1 MKTTTQ
7 LTVAAIA
14 LFTSSFINVASV
26 SYLINRMS
34 DDGRVVNHAGIIR
47 GAGQRLVKLELADL
61 EQDDLINEIERII
74 QGLIEGDR
82 DLQLPRA
89 TDPNFIEKMQAVQT
103 GWFTLKA
110 TIQAHRNVPNPD
122 DRLLQ
127 ESELFFDLSNA
138 AVFAAEDFAKG
149 KVQLTQVSQITLFL
163 LNFAVLVGICWVT
176 QILQSQIKK
185 AIMAIASSCTEI
197 AAIVTQQEVV
207 VSMQA
212 ASVHQTT
219 ATTTHIRHSSEE
231 SAQEAV
237 SAKASASA
245 VMNLALEGSQTVQTL
260 LIEMASVQNNSSA
273 IYNKIHDFQ
282 ERTRRIETISL
293 MVSRMANQ
301 TNLLA
306 LNAAIEAKRAG
317 IDGKGFTIVAAE
329 IRELA
334 NQSKKSAEEIQQLVA
349 DIQTAMSSTLQVT
362 EEGSKKVEESVKSI
376 QNMTTVFQ
384 SVADAIDEIFTR
396 SARISLSAQ
405 EQANAIQQVVEAMD
419 SINNGAKETVNGIS
433 QTKLGMQQLN
443 QAAWSLKTMV

>member
-7 LTVAAIA
+7 LTVAAVA
-14 LFTSSFINVASV
+14 LFTSSFVNMASV

-47 GAGQRLVKLELADL
+47 GASQRLVKLELADS
-61 EQDDLINEIERII
+61 EEDDLINEIEQII

-82 DLQLPRA
+82 DLKLPPA
-89 TDPNFIEKMQAVQT
+89 TDPNFLEKMQAVQT
-103 GWFTLKA
+103 GWFTLKD
-110 TIQAHRNVPNPD
+110 TIQEHRNAPD
-122 DRLLQ
+122 LGDSLLE
-127 ESELFFDLSNA
+127 ESELFFELSNA

-176 QILQSQIKK
+176 HILQSQIKK
-185 AIMAIASSCTEI
+185 AIVAIASSCTEI
-197 AAIVTQQEVV
+197 AAIVTQQEAV
-207 VSMQA
+207 VSLQA

-219 ATTTHIRHSSEE
+219 TTTTHIRHSSKE
-231 SAQEAV
+231 SAQEAIA
-237 SAKASASA
+237 AKKAASA
-245 VMNLALEGSQTVQTL
+245 VMNLAVEGGKTVQEL
-260 LIEMASVQNNSSA
+260 LEEMASVQNNSSA
-273 IYNKIHDFQ
+273 IYNKINDLKEH
-282 ERTRRIETISL
+282 TRCIETISNV
-293 MVSRMANQ
+293 VSRMANQ

-306 LNAAIEAKRAG
+306 LNAAIEAKRSG

-329 IRELA
+329 IRQLA
-334 NQSKKSAEEIQQLVA
+334 NHSKKSAEEIQQLVA

-362 EEGSKKVEESVKSI
+362 QEGSKKVEQSVESI
-376 QNMTTVFQ
+376 QKMTAAFQ

-396 SARISLSAQ
+396 NARISVSAQ
-405 EQANAIQQVVEAMD
+405 EQANAIQQVVEAMN

>member
-7 LTVAAIA
+7 LIVAAVA

-47 GAGQRLVKLELADL
+47 GATQRLVKLELADS
-61 EQDDLINEIERII
+61 EEDDLIDEIERII

-82 DLQLPRA
+82 DLKLPPA
-89 TDPNFIEKMQAVQT
+89 TDPNFLQKMQAVQT

-110 TIQAHRNVPNPD
+110 TIQEHRNAPQGD
-122 DRLLQ
+122 ELLLQ
-127 ESELFFDLSNA
+127 ESELFFELSNA

-176 QILQSQIKK
+176 HILQSQIKK
-185 AIMAIASSCTEI
+185 AIVAIASSCTEI
-197 AAIVTQQEVV
+197 AAIVTQQELV

-219 ATTTHIRHSSEE
+219 NTTTHIRHSSAE
-231 SAQEAV
+231 SAQEAIA
-237 SAKASASA
+237 AKKAASA
-245 VMNLALEGSQTVQTL
+245 VMNLAVEGGKTVQDL
-260 LIEMASVQNNSSA
+260 LEEMATVQNNSSA
-273 IYNKIHDFQ
+273 IYNKIHDLK
-282 ERTRRIETISL
+282 ERTRSIETISNV
-293 MVSRMANQ
+293 VSRMANQ

-306 LNAAIEAKRAG
+306 LNAAIEAKRTG

-329 IRELA
+329 IRQLA
-334 NQSKKSAEEIQQLVA
+334 NHSKKSAEEIQQLVA

-362 EEGSKKVEESVKSI
+362 QEGSKKVEQSLESI
-376 QNMTTVFQ
+376 QKMTAAFQ

-396 SARISLSAQ
+396 NARISLSAQ
-405 EQANAIQQVVEAMD
+405 EQANAIEQVVEAMD

>member
-7 LTVAAIA
+7 LTVAAVA

-47 GAGQRLVKLELADL
+47 GATQRLVKLELTDS
-61 EQDDLINEIERII
+61 EQDDLIDAIERII

-82 DLQLPRA
+82 DLKLPPA
-89 TDPNFIEKMQAVQT
+89 TDPNFLEKMQAVQT
-103 GWFTLKA
+103 GWFTLKT
-110 TIQAHRNVPNPD
+110 TIQEYRNAPESGDV
-122 DRLLQ
+122 LLQ
-127 ESELFFDLSNA
+127 ESELFFELSNA
-138 AVFAAEDFAKG
+138 AVFAAENFSKG
-149 KVQLTQVSQITLFL
+149 KVQFTLVIQITLFL
-163 LNFAVLVGICWVT
+163 LNFALLVGICWVT
-176 QILQSQIKK
+176 HILQSQIKK

-219 ATTTHIRHSSEE
+219 TTTSHIRHSSAE
-231 SAQEAV
+231 SAQEAIA
-237 SAKASASA
+237 AKRAASA
-245 VMNLALEGSQTVQTL
+245 VMNLAVEGGKTVQNL
-260 LIEMASVQNNSSA
+260 LIEMATVQNNSSA
-273 IYNKIHDFQ
+273 IYNKINDLK
-282 ERTRRIETISL
+282 ERTRRIETISY

-329 IRELA
+329 IRQLA
-334 NQSKKSAEEIQQLVA
+334 NHSKKSAEEIQQLII

-362 EEGSKKVEESVKSI
+362 KEGSKTVQESVESI
-376 QNMTTVFQ
+376 QNMTAAFQ
-384 SVADAIDEIFTR
+384 SVVDAIDEIFTR
-396 SARISLSAQ
+396 NARISLSAQ
-405 EQANAIQQVVEAMD
+405 EQVNAIQQVVEAMD